1 MRKVTK
7 EYEVYKFE
15 ELEKDTQERLLE
27 ECMEEVYE
35 RYCECQL
42 NDDMR
47 ELAKELL
54 KENFK
59 GAEYQEVYYDL
70 SYSQGC
76 GSMIEFDIDLVD
88 LNEKYNLLKVEEL
101 NKCVGIGWT
110 NIQVKHRGHYYH
122 ENSFVIDY
130 NDYTDYDD
138 EFEEIQDKIEDMIE
152 LFEKDIVLMNKELTK
167 EGYSML
173 ENRDYFEEE
182 AMQVINELE
191 FLKTGRVFNE

>member
-59 GAEYQEVYYDL
+59 GAEYQEVYRR
-70 SYSQGC
+70 S
-76 GSMIEFDIDLVD
+76 
-88 LNEKYNLLKVEEL
+88 
-101 NKCVGIGWT
+101 
-110 NIQVKHRGHYYH
+110 
-122 ENSFVIDY
+122 
-130 NDYTDYDD
+130 
-138 EFEEIQDKIEDMIE
+138 
-152 LFEKDIVLMNKELTK
+152 
-167 EGYSML
+167 
-173 ENRDYFEEE
+173 
-182 AMQVINELE
+182 
-191 FLKTGRVFNE
+191 